1 MQKIIIN
8 TSFLY
13 KSPQSKKI
21 NGFTLVELLVT
32 ISVLAI
38 LMTIAQ
44 PSFVDMINENRN
56 IAKINLLIRD
66 INLAR
71 TEAVNR
77 RVDVWLASKGGG
89 WNNGWTIFSD
99 IDGDATLDDDG
110 DSTLCEAGEDC
121 EIKSREALENAS
133 FSTTPASWLKFN
145 SRGQIDKSYSIV
157 YRPATCPTGEDKEFR
172 ISISAFARITVSRG
186 ACP

>member
-1 MQKIIIN
+1 MQKIITN
-8 TSFLY
+8 TSLLF
-13 KSPQSKKI
+13 KNHPSKQI

-38 LMTIAQ
+38 LISIAQ

-56 IAKINLLIRD
+56 IAKVNLLIRD

-77 RVDVWLASKGGG
+77 RVDVWLTSIGGG
-89 WNNGWTIFSD
+89 WDNGWTIFSD

-110 DSTLCEAGEDC
+110 DALLCETGEDC
-121 EIKSREALENAS
+121 
-133 FSTTPASWLKFN
+133 
-145 SRGQIDKSYSIV
+145 
-157 YRPATCPTGEDKEFR
+157 
-172 ISISAFARITVSRG
+172 
-186 ACP
+186 